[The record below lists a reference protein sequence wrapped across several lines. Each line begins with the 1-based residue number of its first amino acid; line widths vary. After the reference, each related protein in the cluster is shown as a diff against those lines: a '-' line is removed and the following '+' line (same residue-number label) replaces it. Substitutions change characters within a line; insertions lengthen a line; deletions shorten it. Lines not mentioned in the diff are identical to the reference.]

1 MKFFTEMLYD
11 TGHGVLE
18 FHFTRWSNA
27 SAKGYHVAVATGI
40 ENSHEFIM
48 QETERTWRI
57 INAAQQPAWIRNIES
72 VLSDSI
78 NAHLTKAL
86 I

>member
-11 TGHGVLE
+11 TEHGVLE
-18 FHFTRWSNA
+18 FHFTRWSNI
-27 SAKGYHVAVATGI
+27 SAKRYHVAVATGV
-40 ENSHEFIM
+40 ERSHEFLM
-48 QETERTWRI
+48 QEKDKQWEI
-57 INAAQQPAWIRNIES
+57 IDVAQQPQWIINMEN

-78 NAHLTKAL
+78 NAHLSKAL